1 MPGMYLNF
9 PFDQELFMQAWSEAP
24 DPVKTA
30 LLNSGVLAEDPLI
43 SSQLEKD
50 GNLFTIPFY
59 NVLTGDP
66 VNYNGA
72 TDITSTESTAGS
84 QTGVA
89 YGRAKGFTA
98 RNFVAELSGSD
109 PFGHIVASVAR
120 YWDKYRQG
128 LIISLLDGVFAITN
142 DTAWAKHTVDL
153 TDGTVAAPH
162 KIEAT
167 TLGEAATDILGDNK
181 EKFGLAIMHSKVA
194 NTLEKLEVLDFWKQ
208 TDANGIQ
215 RNMKIGSVNGY
226 TVIVDDS
233 VPVTP
238 AVTTSGS
245 EAPAEYTTYLL
256 GEGVL
261 RRGNG
266 RLDIPVEIA
275 RDAAKNGGQ
284 DTLYT
289 RIRESIHP
297 NGFSFTVPGT
307 GWTESPTDTQL
318 TAKANWSRK
327 FDAKAIPMG
336 KIITQG

>member
-9 PFDQELFMQAWSEAP
+9 PFDQELFVRAWQEAP

-30 LLNSGVLAEDPLI
+30 LLNSGVLVADPLI
-43 SSQLEKD
+43 SGQLEKD

-59 NVLTGDP
+59 NVLEGDP

-72 TDITSTESTAGS
+72 TDITSTETSGDS

-109 PFGHIVASVAR
+109 PFGHIVNSVAR
-120 YWDKYRQG
+120 YWDKYRQNL
-128 LIISLLDGVFAITN
+128 LIQMLDGLFAITN
-142 DTAWAKHTVDL
+142 DNDWAKHTVNL
-153 TDGTVAAPH
+153 ADGTVAAPH

-167 TLGEAATDILGDNK
+167 TLGEAATDVLGDNK
-181 EKFGLAIMHSKVA
+181 DKFSLAIMHSKVA

-215 RNMKIGSVNGY
+215 RPMKIGAANGFV
-226 TVIVDDS
+226 VIVDDS
-233 VPVTP
+233 VPVVSATE
-238 AVTTSGS
+238 
-245 EAPAEYTTYLL
+245 EAAPQYTTYLL

-261 RRGNG
+261 RQGNG
-266 RLDIPVEIA
+266 RLDIPVEVA
-275 RDAAKNGGQ
+275 RDPAKNGGQ

-289 RIRESIHP
+289 RIREAIHP
-297 NGFSFTVPGT
+297 NGFSFKVPSS
-307 GWTESPTDTQL
+307 GWTESPTDAQL
-318 TAKANWSRK
+318 ANKANWVRK
-327 FDAKAIPMG
+327 FNHKAIPMA